1 MTAPIAMAVSVPLL
15 NQCRFW
21 NVDWICGG
29 IHRLS
34 MSLVSAS
41 SERARGDMIGAIAA
55 ASDRSAF
62 IALFEFYAPRIKAQA
77 MRFGCDGSTAED
89 VVQDTMLSVWR
100 RAAQFD
106 PARGTASAWVFT
118 IATNARLDRIRRDK
132 RLAHAAGLAGNEA
145 PLTAD
150 MDESGADQARLS
162 GIVSTLP
169 AEQRRIV
176 EMSFYADVPHGD
188 IAEKLGIPLGTV
200 KSRMR
205 LAMAKLRQALGEQ
218 T

>member
-1 MTAPIAMAVSVPLL
+1 MAAANTFAVAMPQL
-15 NQCRFW
+15 NRFRFW
-21 NVDWICGG
+21 YVDWVWGG
-29 IHRLS
+29 VHRLS
-34 MSLVSAS
+34 MSFGTAS

-55 ASDRSAF
+55 ACDRSAF

-77 MRFGCDGSTAED
+77 MRFGLDGSAAED

-100 RAAQFD
+100 RADQFD

-132 RLAHAAGLAGNEA
+132 RLANAAGLAGSET
-145 PLTAD
+145 LLVAD
-150 MDESGADQARLS
+150 LNESGADQARLS
-162 GIVSTLP
+162 DIVSALP

-176 EMSFYADVPHGD
+176 EMSFYADIPHGD
-188 IAEKLGIPLGTV
+188 IASQLGIPLGTV

-205 LAMAKLRQALGEQ
+205 LAMAKLRQALGEPS
-218 T
+218 